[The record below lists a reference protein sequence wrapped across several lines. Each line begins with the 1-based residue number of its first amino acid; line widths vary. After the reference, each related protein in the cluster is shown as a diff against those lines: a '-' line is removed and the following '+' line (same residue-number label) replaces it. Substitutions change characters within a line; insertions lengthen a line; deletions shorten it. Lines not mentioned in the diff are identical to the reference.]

1 MRNLSSILCSK
12 IGEKCRMKFRSFTS
26 IQKNRLQTC
35 SVRNCL
41 RVHPVRIFLFK
52 KRKFEKDRYSSY
64 FQSKAYKVS
73 QRCIRSNVSSN
84 VLHAFTHSV
93 MAGLRFGGTT
103 TPTSV
108 LVKGQKTSS
117 CLVPKEKDPP
127 SVLAFDHSVRLPA
140 LTVSETFQWP
150 P

>member
-1 MRNLSSILCSK
+1 
-12 IGEKCRMKFRSFTS
+12 MKNVEWNFEVLLLF
-26 IQKNRLQTC
+26 K
-35 SVRNCL
+35 
-41 RVHPVRIFLFK
+41 RIDFKHAPLEIACACTLYAPCVLFK

-150 P
+150 PWKSTTA